1 MPPTSPLDDLP
12 LNVLLALQD
21 AMGDPTSAGLAR
33 AQQRAA
39 DAGFSLE
46 CENPPVNDKAKGD
59 EPCPAPGRTAPQ
71 GPVPMRAAPDGH
83 GGVELHL
90 GESDHQS

>member
-21 AMGDPTSAGLAR
+21 AMADPTSAGLAR
-33 AQQRAA
+33 AQKRAVQ
-39 DAGFSLE
+39 AGFSLE
-46 CENPPVNDKAKGD
+46 CENPPVENETKDP
-59 EPCPAPGRTAPQ
+59 ESPPAPPGPVAHS
-71 GPVPMRAAPDGH
+71 PVPMGTAPDGH

-90 GESDHQS
+90 GESDH